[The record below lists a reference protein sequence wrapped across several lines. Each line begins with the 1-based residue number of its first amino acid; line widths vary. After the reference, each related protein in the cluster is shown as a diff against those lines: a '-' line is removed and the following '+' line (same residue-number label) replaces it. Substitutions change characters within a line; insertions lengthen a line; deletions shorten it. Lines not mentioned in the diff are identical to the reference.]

1 MSEQYTPGLAAKATA
16 FMAVRSF
23 ITHGEFIRPYIKPG
37 MRALDCGCVPGAMS
51 EGLAEALG
59 LNGQVVGIDFGESQI
74 QIANTR
80 ATPNLTFRVA
90 SVYELPFEDSSFE
103 AVATPEVVK
112 AMQEHLSPERIEN
125 FWRRLFPGQIPDR
138 LLVAEPLEDEE
149 LEGHKLVAVNAGR
162 TDTAPSTCLYVPSIG
177 LIVDGDAVYNGIHPH
192 LSETDTQSRLEWIST
207 LDKLEATK

>member
-1 MSEQYTPGLAAKATA
+1 MSEQYTPGHSVNATA
-16 FMAVRSF
+16 FMAARSF
-23 ITHGEFIRPYIKPG
+23 ITHGQFIRSYIKPG
-37 MRALDCGCVPGAMS
+37 MRALDCGCGPGAIS

-59 LNGQVVGIDFGESQI
+59 SNGQVVGIDFGESQI

-90 SVYELPFEDSSFE
+90 SVYELPFEDNSFE

-138 LLVAEPLEDEE
+138 LLIAEPLEDEELE
-149 LEGHKLVAVNAGR
+149 LEGHKLVAVNAGGPIR
-162 TDTAPSTCLYVPSIG
+162 LPPPACT
-177 LIVDGDAVYNGIHPH
+177 
-192 LSETDTQSRLEWIST
+192 SRR
-207 LDKLEATK
+207 LD